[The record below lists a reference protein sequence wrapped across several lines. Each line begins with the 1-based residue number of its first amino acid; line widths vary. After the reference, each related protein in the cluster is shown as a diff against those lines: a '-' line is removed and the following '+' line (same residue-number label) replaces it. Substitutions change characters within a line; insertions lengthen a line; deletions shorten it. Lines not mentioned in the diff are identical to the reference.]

1 MPIHDWTRVIP
12 GAFHDFHHE
21 WISTI
26 KRSLNAGVLPS
37 NYYAMAEQIAGGL
50 GPGVLTLESVDLQ
63 EEGEDYVDA
72 GALSGGGTALATT
85 AHLRAKLSEKSEAVL
100 SARRRKRIAIRHRS
114 GDRVVAMI
122 EIVSPGNK
130 SDRHSIFAF
139 VEKAL
144 ELLEA
149 GIHLLIID
157 LFPPT
162 ARDPQ
167 GIHAAIWEEVC
178 GEQGFQLP
186 EDKPLCLVSYE
197 AGLEIGAYIEPVA
210 VGQPLADM
218 PLFLRPGRHV
228 SVPLETSYQTAFE
241 GVPQRWQK
249 ELT

>member
-12 GAFHDFHHE
+12 GTFHDFHHE

-26 KRSLNAGVLPS
+26 KRALNAGLLPA

-50 GPGVLTLESVDLQ
+50 GPDVLTLESQ
-63 EEGEDYVDA
+63 EPLDEDGELVESSSSDT
-72 GALSGGGTALATT
+72 GGTALATA
-85 AHLRAKLSEKSEAVL
+85 AHLRAKLNAKSEMVL
-100 SARRRKRIAIRHRS
+100 SARRRNRIAIRHRS

-130 SDRHSIFAF
+130 SDRHSFAAF
-139 VEKAL
+139 VEKAM

-149 GIHLLIID
+149 GVHLLIID
-157 LFPPT
+157 LFPPN
-162 ARDPQ
+162 ARDPH

-186 EDKPLCLVSYE
+186 EDKPLSLVSYE
-197 AGLEIGAYIEPVA
+197 AGLEIEAYIEPVA
-210 VGQPLADM
+210 VGQPLAEM

-228 SVPLETSYQTAFE
+228 SVPLEASYQAAFE
-241 GVPQRWQK
+241 GVPLRWQK
-249 ELT
+249 ELN

>member
-12 GAFHDFHHE
+12 GTFHHFHHN
-21 WISTI
+21 WISAL
-26 KRSLNAGVLPS
+26 SVALNTGVLPS
-37 NYYAMAEQIAGGL
+37 NFYAMAEQIAGGL
-50 GPGVLTLESVDLQ
+50 GPDVLTLESMEPL
-63 EEGEDYVDA
+63 EDDDGQA
-72 GALSGGGTALATT
+72 ELSATDVVGTALATA
-85 AHLRAKLSEKSEAVL
+85 AHVRATLNPKSEMIL

-130 SDRHSIFAF
+130 SDRHSFSAF

-157 LFPPT
+157 LFPTTP
-162 ARDPQ
+162 RDPH

-178 GEQGFQLP
+178 GEEGFQLP
-186 EDKPLCLVSYE
+186 KDKPLTLVSYE
-197 AGLEIGAYIEPVA
+197 AGLEIEAYIEPVA
-210 VGQPLADM
+210 VGQSLADM

-228 SVPLETSYQTAFE
+228 RVPLESSYQAAFE
-241 GVPQRWQK
+241 GVPLRWQK
-249 ELT
+249 EL